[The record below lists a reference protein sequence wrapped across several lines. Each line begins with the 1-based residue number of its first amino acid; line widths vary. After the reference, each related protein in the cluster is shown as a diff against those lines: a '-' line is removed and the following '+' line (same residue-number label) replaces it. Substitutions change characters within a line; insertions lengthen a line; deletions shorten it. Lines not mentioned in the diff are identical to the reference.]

1 MARKMKRLSV
11 KVMILIMVFTLAMPA
26 SAFAS
31 VKSTA
36 NDTTTAG
43 KSLAGL
49 HPAQPVDLQIEQ
61 SADDTDTVTFE
72 MKGVT
77 AEELATAVKNKT
89 VKFDLT
95 RNATRVYFD
104 EKLFPYQ
111 NKGGALENWLCND
124 NKHKQFEV
132 TSMKAEGTKLTI
144 TLKSNCYYW
153 NNYGEDRT
161 EKQGPD
167 YSAAHDEG
175 GVYFDDCGYFD
186 FTASVNGK
194 KSDVVDTKIVPYDS
208 YKNVYELYD
217 EIDEFATMETK
228 NGSYCA
234 KKSMGHTTVD
244 GYDMPYLVVSDSQN
258 SIDSWLAYTDQVET
272 DPDKTL
278 KEIAAGK
285 YNDLRVPVIITNCHT
300 NENTGVNGPMN
311 FVKMLLTKDTVNVDE
326 IQGLTDEGKKVLA
339 AEMKARNTAVPEQ
352 IKDFVSYIGYIRG
365 EDAEDEDGNKYKIS
379 AHIKNFDKIY
389 TEKTQTIKV
398 SDLLKDVMFIV
409 VPTMNEEG
417 YEHSTREASTG
428 IDPNRDEAN
437 QATNEDAN
445 LQSIVNTW
453 DAMVLNELHGRVE
466 GTLIEPCTPPHL
478 PDFEY
483 DLIAKQFI
491 QLGEALGNGAIA
503 NTENYQSFEMPYRD
517 YLSNSSSSPSG
528 VQWTEPWDDMT
539 SAYGSQYPVLTGTC
553 GITWEQPAY
562 NEENAS
568 KVIPSALFTQGLYV
582 QKNKMAL
589 LNTQA
594 KFFSRGVNN
603 TNSNAEVASW
613 YVDQY
618 DRAGKQADL
627 MRPIYDGEGQ
637 NGNYYPEC
645 YIIPM
650 DKVNQNNIQ
659 AAADELRYLT
669 RNSVKVNVAKKSFV
683 YNEKVYPEGTLV
695 VSCYQARRSLV
706 NSQLSDG
713 SFISVWKGLFS
724 ESYASR
730 SNARGYDKV
739 ICAEPA
745 AYKKIMASC
754 NDTIEYDEAIQLISK
769 MKAQFDGIEGEDVI
783 IENDSTEAME
793 AVNYLLGQG
802 KEVAMI
808 TKGDNKG
815 DFITSYENYSKFI
828 ENDYIVSATGVKSNT
843 RIATV
848 LKQPTVYIVGQREP
862 LKAGYVNTLE
872 VDWDAWNL
880 SYDRFAMN
888 LMGFK
893 MTTDATKADVIMG
906 ASAFSDKDKEAIKA
920 IKKGTPY
927 IGYGYEAIP
936 SATENNI
943 ISGVKYA
950 SCDYGTD
957 ALVEVKYPK
966 KTLTNA
972 TYINEGDTK
981 TYEYGTGYFKAIPS
995 GAKAIMKNAGKTP
1008 YQGCIGLFDKN
1019 LKKQFKEY
1027 NNAVVA
1033 FEHKNIALF
1042 ANTLTHKAHIR
1053 DEYGFISNFICS
1065 KALTGKAYNIVS
1077 AEAAKTESAKIVN
1090 GVKATKLNTIK
1101 ATTAKNKVT
1110 LTWKKGSIYKM
1121 DGYRVYRAAS
1131 KNGTYKLVY
1140 TTKVN
1145 KAAAT
1150 VTTKSL
1156 KKGKTYFYKIKGYRT
1171 VDGTKVYTKV
1181 SSKVAS
1187 KVA

>member
-1 MARKMKRLSV
+1 MARKIKRLSV

-77 AEELATAVKNKT
+77 AEELATAVKNKA

-167 YSAAHDEG
+167 YSAVHDEG

-258 SIDSWLAYTDQVET
+258 SIDSWLAYTDQVEI

-365 EDAEDEDGNKYKIS
+365 EDAEDEDGNEYKIS

-589 LNTQA
+589 LTTQA

-754 NDTIEYDEAIQLISK
+754 NDTIEYD
-769 MKAQFDGIEGEDVI
+769 
-783 IENDSTEAME
+783 
-793 AVNYLLGQG
+793 
-802 KEVAMI
+802 
-808 TKGDNKG
+808 
-815 DFITSYENYSKFI
+815 
-828 ENDYIVSATGVKSNT
+828 
-843 RIATV
+843 
-848 LKQPTVYIVGQREP
+848 
-862 LKAGYVNTLE
+862 
-872 VDWDAWNL
+872 
-880 SYDRFAMN
+880 
-888 LMGFK
+888 
-893 MTTDATKADVIMG
+893 
-906 ASAFSDKDKEAIKA
+906 
-920 IKKGTPY
+920 
-927 IGYGYEAIP
+927 EAIP